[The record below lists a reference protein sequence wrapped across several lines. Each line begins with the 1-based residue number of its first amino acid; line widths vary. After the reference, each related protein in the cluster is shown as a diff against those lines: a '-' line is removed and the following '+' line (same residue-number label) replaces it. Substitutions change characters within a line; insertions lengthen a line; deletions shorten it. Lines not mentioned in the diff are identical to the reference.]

1 LIFLDALQALT
12 DNSTS
17 GFERQKMEIQSQ
29 PQPFSTTQA
38 DTTTAQSA
46 SDALS
51 SDFETFLLMLT
62 TQMENQDPL
71 NPIESQDF
79 AVQLATFSGVEQ
91 QVKTNELLESL
102 TGGLGASGIAQLAG
116 WVGMEAR
123 TTAPAVFDGTPLT
136 LAPEPASGA
145 ESAVLVARNTFGI
158 EVSRQ
163 EIPLGQATIEWA
175 GTAQNAT
182 PLPPGQYSFSLES
195 YSNGTVVD
203 ISPVASYARVTEARQ
218 GLNGVD
224 IVLEGGV
231 VVPSDQVTALRE
243 PAGEPL

>member
-1 LIFLDALQALT
+1 
-12 DNSTS
+12 
-17 GFERQKMEIQSQ
+17 MEIQ
-29 PQPFSTTQA
+29 TQSA
-38 DTTTAQSA
+38 FATAQAQSSPAQEA

-91 QVKTNELLESL
+91 QVRTNDLLESL
-102 TGGLGASGIAQLAG
+102 AGGLGASGIAQLAG

-123 TTAPAVFDGTPLT
+123 STAPAQFDGAPLT
-136 LAPEPASGA
+136 LAPEPAPGA
-145 ESAVLVARNTFGI
+145 DSAVLVARNTFGI

-163 EIPLGQATIEWA
+163 EIPLGQDTIEWV

-182 PLPPGQYSFSLES
+182 PLPAGQYSFTLES
-195 YSNGTVVD
+195 FSGGEVLAV
-203 ISPVASYARVTEARQ
+203 SQVASYARVTEARQ
-218 GLNGVD
+218 GQNGVE

-231 VVPSDQVTALRE
+231 VVPSEQITALRE
-243 PAGEPL
+243 PDA

>member
-1 LIFLDALQALT
+1 
-12 DNSTS
+12 
-17 GFERQKMEIQSQ
+17 MEVQSQ
-29 PQPFSTTQA
+29 TNIAPQITQTTP
-38 DTTTAQSA
+38 AQEA

-91 QVKTNELLESL
+91 QVRTNDLLESL
-102 TGGLGASGIAQLAG
+102 AGGLGASGLAQLAG

-123 TTAPAVFDGTPLT
+123 STAPALFDGAPLT
-136 LAPEPASGA
+136 LALDSAPGA
-145 ESAVLVARNTFGI
+145 DSAVLVARNTFGI

-163 EIPLGQATIEWA
+163 ETPLGQNTIEWA

-182 PLPPGQYSFSLES
+182 PLPAGQYSFTLES
-195 YSNGTVVD
+195 YSAGEILDV
-203 ISPVASYARVTEARQ
+203 SAVASYARVTEARQ
-218 GLNGVD
+218 GLNGVEV
-224 IVLEGGV
+224 VLEGGV
-231 VVPSDQVTALRE
+231 VVPSEQITALRE
-243 PAGEPL
+243 PGA

>member
-1 LIFLDALQALT
+1 
-12 DNSTS
+12 
-17 GFERQKMEIQSQ
+17 MEIQTQS
-29 PQPFSTTQA
+29 PLASTPVQSSA
-38 DTTTAQSA
+38 AQDA
-46 SDALS
+46 SDKLS

-62 TQMENQDPL
+62 TQMQNQDPL

-91 QVKTNELLESL
+91 QVRTNDLLESL

-123 TTAPAVFDGTPLT
+123 STAPAQFDGAPLT

-145 ESAVLVARNTFGI
+145 DSAVLVARNTFGI

-163 EIPLGQATIEWA
+163 EIPLGQDTIEWV

-182 PLPPGQYSFSLES
+182 PLPAGQYSFTLES
-195 YSNGTVVD
+195 FSGGEVLAV
-203 ISPVASYARVTEARQ
+203 SQVASYARVTEARQ
-218 GLNGVD
+218 GQNGVE

-231 VVPSDQVTALRE
+231 VVPSEQITALRE
-243 PAGEPL
+243 PDA

>member
-1 LIFLDALQALT
+1 
-12 DNSTS
+12 
-17 GFERQKMEIQSQ
+17 MEIQTQTQPNSAPQSQ
-29 PQPFSTTQA
+29 TTP
-38 DTTTAQSA
+38 AQEA

-91 QVKTNELLESL
+91 QVRTNDLLESL
-102 TGGLGASGIAQLAG
+102 AGGLGASGIAQLAG

-123 TTAPAVFDGTPLT
+123 TTAPAMFDGAPLT
-136 LAPEPASGA
+136 LAPQPAPGA
-145 ESAVLVARNTFGI
+145 DSAVLVARNAFGL

-163 EIPLGQATIEWA
+163 EIPLGQSTIEWA

-182 PLPPGQYSFSLES
+182 PLDPGQYSFTLES
-195 YSNGTVVD
+195 FSAGEVIAV
-203 ISPVASYARVTEARQ
+203 SAVASYARVTEARQ

-231 VVPSDQVTALRE
+231 VIPSDQVTALRE
-243 PAGEPL
+243 PDASSP

>member
-1 LIFLDALQALT
+1 MDIQTQTQTIFGTPQT
-12 DNSTS
+12 ST
-17 GFERQKMEIQSQ
+17 
-29 PQPFSTTQA
+29 A
-38 DTTTAQSA
+38 AQEA

-91 QVKTNELLESL
+91 QVRTNDLLESL
-102 TGGLGASGIAQLAG
+102 AGGLGASGIAQLAG

-123 TTAPAVFDGTPLT
+123 STSPAQFKGVPLT
-136 LAPEPASGA
+136 LAPQAAPGA
-145 ESAVLVARNTFGI
+145 DSAVLVARNSFGL

-163 EIPLGQATIEWA
+163 EIPLGQDTIEWA

-182 PLPPGQYSFSLES
+182 PLPEGQYSFTLES
-195 YSNGTVVD
+195 YSEGEVTAV
-203 ISPVASYARVTEARQ
+203 SAVASYARVTEARQ
-218 GLNGVD
+218 GENGVE

-231 VVPSDQVTALRE
+231 VVPSDQITALRE
-243 PAGEPL
+243 AN

>member
-1 LIFLDALQALT
+1 
-12 DNSTS
+12 
-17 GFERQKMEIQSQ
+17 MEIQNQ
-29 PQPFSTTQA
+29 PTFGTTQQQLSP
-38 DTTTAQSA
+38 AQEA

-91 QVKTNELLESL
+91 QVRTNDLLESL
-102 TGGLGASGIAQLAG
+102 AGGLGASGIAQLAG

-123 TTAPAVFDGTPLT
+123 SSAPAQFDGAPLT
-136 LAPEPASGA
+136 LAPEPAAGA
-145 ESAVLVARNTFGI
+145 DSAVLVARNTFGI

-163 EIPLGQATIEWA
+163 EIPLGQDTIEWA

-182 PLPPGQYSFSLES
+182 PLPAGQYSFTLES
-195 YSNGTVVD
+195 YSGGELLGA
-203 ISPVASYARVTEARQ
+203 SPVASYARVTEARQ
-218 GLNGVD
+218 GQNGVE

-231 VVPSDQVTALRE
+231 VVPSEQITALRE
-243 PAGEPL
+243 PDD

>member
-1 LIFLDALQALT
+1 
-12 DNSTS
+12 
-17 GFERQKMEIQSQ
+17 MEIQSQ
-29 PQPFSTTQA
+29 SQSQFTPQTQSRS
-38 DTTTAQSA
+38 AQGA

-91 QVKTNELLESL
+91 QVRTNDLLESL
-102 TGGLGASGIAQLAG
+102 AGGLGASGIAQLAS

-123 TTAPAVFDGTPLT
+123 STAPAQFDGVPLT
-136 LAPEPASGA
+136 LAPEPAPGA
-145 ESAVLVARNTFGI
+145 DSAVLVARNAFGM

-163 EIPLGQATIEWA
+163 EIPLGQTTIEWA

-182 PLPPGQYSFSLES
+182 PLASGQYRFTLESFSQGELIAAS
-195 YSNGTVVD
+195 SV
-203 ISPVASYARVTEARQ
+203 SSYARVTEARQ
-218 GLNGVD
+218 GMNGVE

-231 VVPSDQVTALRE
+231 VVPSEQITALRE
-243 PAGEPL
+243 SGSGP

>member
-1 LIFLDALQALT
+1 
-12 DNSTS
+12 
-17 GFERQKMEIQSQ
+17 MEIQSQ
-29 PQPFSTTQA
+29 TQSFGAAQPQTTPSQ
-38 DTTTAQSA
+38 DA

-91 QVKTNELLESL
+91 QVRTNDLLESL
-102 TGGLGASGIAQLAG
+102 AGGLGASGIAQLAG

-123 TTAPAVFDGTPLT
+123 TTAPAMFDGAPLT
-136 LAPEPASGA
+136 LAPEVAPGA
-145 ESAVLVARNTFGI
+145 DSAVLVARNAFGL

-163 EIPLGQATIEWA
+163 EIPLGQPTIEWA

-182 PLPPGQYSFSLES
+182 PLESGQYNFTLESFSAGEVI
-195 YSNGTVVD
+195 GV
-203 ISPVASYARVTEARQ
+203 SPVASYARVTEARQ

-224 IVLEGGV
+224 IVLAGGV
-231 VVPSDQVTALRE
+231 IVPSEQVTALRE
-243 PAGEPL
+243 PGGSL